1 MDIIT
6 INKILYKEELRMIEN
21 LKKSIAL
28 LLSAMLM
35 LMTSLDALF
44 PVLSAIAVNDSVVE
58 TENNTENSDNEF
70 YNSDSEVT
78 ETDNENNSVQEYN
91 SDYAVYAESDIPE
104 GDGQSNPYQINTLKQ
119 LYWFADEVN
128 VNGNTSINAVLNTNL
143 VVNNNVFNS
152 DGSLKADTDL
162 NKWTPIGNSSKKY
175 TGTFDGQNH
184 TISGLY
190 FNDENISD
198 VGLFGYISCGTIK
211 NIGITNSYL
220 KGDKRIGSVCGY
232 NDGKES
238 QIINCY
244 NNASTVSGSE
254 KTGGICGYNY
264 IGTIKNSYN
273 TGTVSSSSSISGGI
287 CGYNQDG
294 KVLNS
299 YNAGVISGNHSGG
312 ICGEAYD
319 GSFLN
324 CYSHSSYKDNI
335 VGAEYYP
342 VTNKNCDVKSS
353 EQFESGEVA
362 YLLGGIWGQEIGTD
376 SMPVLN
382 GEKVYKNVT
391 YKGCGEKNQ
400 GEIVSLEYS
409 NTEGNTYL
417 NETHNFDNGICTGC
431 GIYELI
437 EPKENNGYYQ
447 IENANHLYWF
457 ANEVN
462 NGNGSINAVLTAD
475 IVVNQNVLNEDGTL
489 NSSSSLVE
497 WTPIGNG
504 KRYSGIFD
512 GQNHTIS
519 GLYCNQNA
527 NYVGLIGYYKNSS
540 GEIKNVGVIDSYFS
554 GEQDVGGICGTNY
567 GGKIINCYSIST
579 VKGSEAGGICGNNDD
594 SGTIENSYSI
604 GKISGPINVG
614 GICGHNSHDS
624 TVANCYYNSSVYSG
638 KAIGFNSATYNN
650 VEGKTT
656 EQFASGEVTFLLNDE
671 VWGQKIGTDSRPVFN
686 GEPVYQNIIYSGCS
700 KEFPGDCT
708 YSYSNTQA
716 DPIYPEHNYKNG
728 VCTVCGTYESEPELK
743 DDYYQI
749 ETIGHLLW
757 FAEQVNKHGNINI
770 NAVLTADIVLNQNL
784 LNKDGT
790 LNSSSDLSEWI
801 PIGDESNK
809 YAGIFDGQKHT
820 ISGLYFNEEN
830 TEYVGLFSYSS
841 GTIKNVGVVDSYF
854 KGKRYVG
861 AVCGDNDGIITDC
874 YNTGTV
880 NGSSSF
886 IGGICGWNKGTIK
899 NSYNTGSISDLL
911 DSSTNP
917 NKIGGICG
925 DNDNIITNCYNTG
938 AVNGSA
944 QIGGICGYNEKTVEN
959 SYNTGTINGSL
970 RDIGG
975 ICGWNN
981 KQDENLGSIINCY
994 NTGTI
999 NGNGDVGGSGN
1010 GRVGGICGLNYGG
1023 TIENSYNTG
1032 AVNSYNTTES
1042 TTLSILGVG
1051 GICGNN
1057 NSGTIENSY
1066 STGSVSGSN
1075 DYVGGVCG
1083 NNSENSTITNC
1094 YYNNSVYNGEAIASD
1109 SGTSDK
1115 VEGKTT
1121 EQFANGEVAYLLQE
1135 VQESEIWGQKIGTDS
1150 IPVLNG
1156 EKVYKNAIYSG
1167 CCEQNQ
1173 GEKTYDYSNTKGD
1186 TYLKEIHKFEN
1197 GICTACGAYEPAP
1210 LENGY
1215 YQISTANQLYW
1226 LAEAVNSGNTK
1237 INAVLTEDIVVNNNL
1252 LDSLTF
1258 DKYEN
1263 VNNGSQFKQ
1272 WTPIGNASNSYTGEF
1287 DGQNHT
1293 ISGLYCN
1300 ISPGSTGFTGNAL
1313 FGYNAGTIKNIGV
1326 IDSYFGRNILVG
1338 AICGFNEE
1346 SGKIINTYS
1355 TSTVRGYANVGGIC
1369 GSNYKGTIEN
1379 SYNAGIVKS
1388 YSDGLAG
1395 GICGNNGEGTITNCY
1410 NTGSVS
1416 GKKHIGGISGYN
1428 YLNNKIIN
1436 CYNTG
1441 TVSGSENV
1449 GGVCGYTYKTKVENC
1464 YNTGTVS
1471 GSSSVGGVC
1480 GYSNTTEVK
1489 NCYYLENCNA
1499 DGTTFTNS
1507 EGTAQTFEQFKNG
1520 EVAYSLQDKQD
1531 NQETVI
1537 WGQEIGKDELP
1548 VLNGK
1553 KVYENITYIG
1563 CCERNQNEIVTID
1576 YSNTKG
1582 DKYLREF
1589 HKFENGIC
1597 TACGDYEPAQLEG
1610 DYYQI
1615 SNAGNLLWFAKQVN
1629 SGTTSINAVLTDNIV
1644 LNQNLLN
1651 ADGTLNSNLTDL
1663 DLIEW
1668 TPIGTYSKQYR
1679 GIFDGQNHKIS
1690 GLYYDNNS
1698 SESVGIGLFGWNC
1711 GTIKNVGIV
1720 DSYFNGSQFV
1730 GGVCGYN
1737 WLGTIT
1743 NCYNA
1748 STVNGSSSGIGGI
1761 CGNSNGGTITNCYN
1775 TSTVNGSLEVGGIC
1789 GSNYA
1794 QITNC
1799 YNIGSVSGSEKTGG
1813 ISGINGYMDGK
1824 TGSITNCYNT
1834 GIVNGSE
1841 KTGGICGT
1849 VDKGTVTD
1857 CYYLENCN
1865 ADETTFSCKE
1875 GTLKTSEQFA
1885 NGEVANLL
1893 QKEQETAVWGQ
1904 KIGTDSLPVLNGENR
1919 VYKVT
1924 AYSSVGNEIISEIY
1938 TNNSV
1943 TLTAPVKEGYNFDG
1957 WYTYDESTE
1966 KLLCSSRE
1974 YSFDATKD
1982 IGVIAVYKSLG
1993 TASITINCDREY
2005 TLNGVSKS
2013 SATTESYSIGS
2024 TVTLSCNDE
2033 DFAYWQNNAGTIL
2046 SRESEY
2052 SFVVTNAETISA
2064 VFNEIVDNKVT
2075 LIFESFYGQVIA
2087 TKQLGSDEI
2096 IDTDT
2101 ISVPVRTGY
2110 NALGWDFDG
2119 DGKYDKN
2126 KDTLESA
2133 ITRGFKSDARTVR
2146 IVQIYKLI
2154 NENHKITVE
2163 NGSGSGTYNQND
2175 IVTAIPDEAKTG
2187 MKFSHWEDADNNI
2200 LSYNEKYVFY
2210 VSEDLTIKAVYVAIE
2225 NKIDAKGTTSIVTSN
2240 RIEIDK
2246 EKGKLSFVSM
2256 STVPEGCKIN
2266 KAGIIATNKSEV
2278 ANSGE
2283 FTDKSAQFVRGMSSD
2298 KKAVR
2303 YTWTK
2308 GNIQTGDKWYVRAYL
2323 VYTDSDGN
2331 VHTVY
2336 SDVISQEY

>member
-299 YNAGVISGNHSGG
+299 YNAGVISGNSSGG

-362 YLLGGIWGQEIGTD
+362 YLLGGIWGQKIGTD

-382 GEKVYKNVT
+382 GEKVYQNVT
-391 YKGCGEKNQ
+391 YKGCGEKNK
-400 GEIVSLEYS
+400 GETVSSKYS
-409 NTEGNTYL
+409 NTEGDTYL

-447 IENANHLYWF
+447 IGNVNHLYWF

-638 KAIGFNSATYNN
+638 EAIGFDSATSNN

-671 VWGQKIGTDSRPVFN
+671 VWGQKISTDSRPVFN
-686 GEPVYQNIIYSGCS
+686 GEPVYQNIIYFSCS

-809 YAGIFDGQKHT
+809 YAGIFDGQKHK

-830 TEYVGLFSYSS
+830 TEYVGLFGYNS
-841 GTIKNVGVVDSYF
+841 GTIKNVGIVDSYF
-854 KGKRYVG
+854 KGKRHVG
-861 AVCGDNDGIITDC
+861 AVCGDNDGTITNC

-880 NGSSSF
+880 NGSLRD
-886 IGGICGWNKGTIK
+886 IGGVCGWNKGTIE
-899 NSYNTGSISDLL
+899 NSHNTGSVSSG
-911 DSSTNP
+911 SSTV
-917 NKIGGICG
+917 GGICG
-925 DNDNIITNCYNTG
+925 DNDNIITNCDNTG
-938 AVNGSA
+938 TVNGSA
-944 QIGGICGYNEKTVEN
+944 QIGGVCGYNEKTVEN

-970 RDIGG
+970 IDIGG
-975 ICGWNN
+975 ICGWNR
-981 KQDENLGSIINCY
+981 KEKENLGSIINCY
-994 NTGTI
+994 NTGTV
-999 NGNGDVGGSGN
+999 NANGDVGGNGN
-1010 GRVGGICGLNYGG
+1010 GRVGGICGINDSG

-1032 AVNSYNTTES
+1032 AVNSYNTTAS
-1042 TTLSILGVG
+1042 TDFGVG
-1051 GICGNN
+1051 GICGKNYK
-1057 NSGTIENSY
+1057 GTIENSY

-1083 NNSENSTITNC
+1083 YNYENSTITNC
-1094 YYNNSVYNGEAIASD
+1094 YYNNSVYNGEAFGSD

-1237 INAVLTEDIVVNNNL
+1237 INAVLTDDIVVNNNL
-1252 LDSLTF
+1252 LASLTF

-1272 WTPIGNASNSYTGEF
+1272 WTPIGASEANAYTGEF

-1300 ISPGSTGFTGNAL
+1300 RNINGNGL

-1326 IDSYFGRNILVG
+1326 IDSYFGRNLSVG
-1338 AICGFNEE
+1338 AICGYNKEF
-1346 SGKIINTYS
+1346 GKIINTYN
-1355 TSTVRGYANVGGIC
+1355 TSTVRGYAYVGGIC
-1369 GSNYKGTIEN
+1369 GLNDGGTIEN

-1388 YSDGLAG
+1388 YSSGMAG
-1395 GICGNNGEGTITNCY
+1395 GICGNNAEGTITNSY
-1410 NTGSVS
+1410 NIGSVS
-1416 GKKHIGGISGYN
+1416 GKRNIGGISGYN
-1428 YLNNKIIN
+1428 YSNNKIIN
-1436 CYNTG
+1436 CYNIG

-1449 GGVCGYTYKTKVENC
+1449 GGVCGYIYRTKVENC

-1471 GSSSVGGVC
+1471 GSSSVGGIC
-1480 GYSNTTEVK
+1480 GYNNETEVK

-1507 EGTAQTFEQFKNG
+1507 EGTAKTSEQFKNG

-1537 WGQEIGKDELP
+1537 WGQE
-1548 VLNGK
+1548 
-1553 KVYENITYIG
+1553 
-1563 CCERNQNEIVTID
+1563 
-1576 YSNTKG
+1576 
-1582 DKYLREF
+1582 
-1589 HKFENGIC
+1589 
-1597 TACGDYEPAQLEG
+1597 
-1610 DYYQI
+1610 
-1615 SNAGNLLWFAKQVN
+1615 
-1629 SGTTSINAVLTDNIV
+1629 
-1644 LNQNLLN
+1644 
-1651 ADGTLNSNLTDL
+1651 
-1663 DLIEW
+1663 
-1668 TPIGTYSKQYR
+1668 
-1679 GIFDGQNHKIS
+1679 
-1690 GLYYDNNS
+1690 
-1698 SESVGIGLFGWNC
+1698 
-1711 GTIKNVGIV
+1711 
-1720 DSYFNGSQFV
+1720 
-1730 GGVCGYN
+1730 
-1737 WLGTIT
+1737 
-1743 NCYNA
+1743 
-1748 STVNGSSSGIGGI
+1748 
-1761 CGNSNGGTITNCYN
+1761 
-1775 TSTVNGSLEVGGIC
+1775 
-1789 GSNYA
+1789 
-1794 QITNC
+1794 
-1799 YNIGSVSGSEKTGG
+1799 
-1813 ISGINGYMDGK
+1813 
-1824 TGSITNCYNT
+1824 
-1834 GIVNGSE
+1834 
-1841 KTGGICGT
+1841 
-1849 VDKGTVTD
+1849 
-1857 CYYLENCN
+1857 
-1865 ADETTFSCKE
+1865 
-1875 GTLKTSEQFA
+1875 
-1885 NGEVANLL
+1885 
-1893 QKEQETAVWGQ
+1893 
-1904 KIGTDSLPVLNGENR
+1904 IGTDSLPVLNGENR

-1943 TLTAPVKEGYNFDG
+1943 TVTAPVKEGYNFDG
-1957 WYTYDESTE
+1957 WYTIDESTE

-1974 YSFDATKD
+1974 YIFDATKD
-1982 IGVIAVYKSLG
+1982 IGVIAVYKSLE
-1993 TASITINCDREY
+1993 TVNITINCDREY
-2005 TLNGVSKS
+2005 ILNGVSKS

-2046 SRESEY
+2046 SRKSEY

-2064 VFNEIVDNKVT
+2064 VFNEKPEENKAT
-2075 LIFESFYGQVIA
+2075 LIFESLYGQVIA
-2087 TKQLGSDEI
+2087 TRQLGSGESMEK
-2096 IDTDT
+2096 
-2101 ISVPVRTGY
+2101 ISLPVRTGY
-2110 NALGWDFDG
+2110 DALGWDFDG
-2119 DGKYDKN
+2119 DGKYDES

-2133 ITRGFKSDARTVR
+2133 ITRGLESGSAVK
-2146 IVQIYKLI
+2146 IVPVYKLTG
-2154 NENHKITVE
+2154 KTYTITVV
-2163 NGSGSGTYNQND
+2163 NGTGSGEYNEND
-2175 IVTAIPDEAKTG
+2175 IVTAVANEIEIE
-2187 MKFSHWEDADNNI
+2187 MKFSHWEDSDGNV

-2210 VSEDLTIKAVYVAIE
+2210 ASEDTTVEAVYVTMETEI
-2225 NKIDAKGTTSIVTSN
+2225 NAKGTTNIIGIN
-2240 RIEIDK
+2240 RTEADK
-2246 EKGKLSFVSM
+2246 DTKKGKLSFVSM

-2266 KAGIIATNKSEV
+2266 KAGVIATSDSAVGTSN
-2278 ANSGE
+2278 E

-2323 VYTDSDGN
+2323 VYTDSNGN
-2331 VHTVY
+2331 IHTVY
-2336 SDVISQEY
+2336 SDVVSQEY